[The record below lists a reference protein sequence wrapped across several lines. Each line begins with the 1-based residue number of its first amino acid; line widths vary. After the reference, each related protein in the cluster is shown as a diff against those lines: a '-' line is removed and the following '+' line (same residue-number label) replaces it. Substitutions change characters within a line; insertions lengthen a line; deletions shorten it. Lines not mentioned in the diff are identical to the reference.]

1 MSRHSGTAEISH
13 SRLSNGMELVVIPD
27 HRAPVV
33 THMVWYRNG
42 AADDPPGKSGI
53 AHFLEHLMFKGTK
66 THPKGS
72 FSKAVTE
79 LGGNE
84 NAFTSSDFTAYFQS
98 IAREHLP
105 TMMAFEADRMSG
117 LILDEAEVNSER
129 DVVHEERRQRVDS
142 EPQAQLGEALLK
154 GLFTH
159 HPYGNPIIGWE
170 HELVTLDRA
179 DALAY
184 YQRFYT
190 PENAILVV
198 AGDVAAGEVKA
209 MAEKT
214 YGAIPP
220 RNAAVERRR
229 VQEPDPRAERL
240 VRFADPR
247 VEQPLLQRLYLVPS
261 AVTAEPGETEALD
274 LAAHLLGANVTGH
287 LYRDLVVERG
297 LAVAV
302 GAGYNDTSLDRSYFA
317 LWAVPKPDVSLADL
331 DAAMERALQGFLA
344 TDVAEKDLARAKTRL
359 IANDIYARDSQAR
372 MAQMYGAVL
381 ASGGSIDD
389 VAQKPTRID
398 AVSAAQIREV
408 ATKWL
413 IKARSATGY
422 LESAPAGAAS

>member
-1 MSRHSGTAEISH
+1 
-13 SRLSNGMELVVIPD
+13 
-27 HRAPVV
+27 
-33 THMVWYRNG
+33 MVWYRNG

-53 AHFLEHLMFKGTK
+53 AHFLEHLMFKGTRA
-66 THPKGS
+66 HPKGE
-72 FSKAVTE
+72 FSRAVTE

-105 TMMAFEADRMSG
+105 TMMAFEADRMNG
-117 LILDEAEVNSER
+117 LILDEAEVSSER
-129 DVVHEERRQRVDS
+129 DVVHEERRLRVDS

-154 GLFTH
+154 SLFTH

-198 AGDVAAGEVKA
+198 AGDVAADDVKA

-214 YGAIPP
+214 YGAIAP
-220 RNAAVERRR
+220 RNAIVERCR
-229 VQEPDPRAERL
+229 VQEPEPRAERL

-247 VEQPLLQRLYLVPS
+247 VEQPFLQRLYLVPS
-261 AVTAEPGETEALD
+261 AVTAEPGEAEALD

-287 LYRDLVVERG
+287 LYRDLVVEHG

-317 LWAVPKPDVSLADL
+317 LWAVPKPEVSLPDL
-331 DAAMERALQGFLA
+331 DAALEAALQRFLSA
-344 TDVAEKDLARAKTRL
+344 DVSEKDLARAKTRL

-381 ASGGSIDD
+381 ASGGSIED
-389 VAQKPTRID
+389 VAQKPTRIE
-398 AVSAAQIREV
+398 AATAARIREV
-408 ATKWL
+408 ASKWL
-413 IKARSATGY
+413 VKARSATGY
-422 LESAPAGAAS
+422 LESLPTGHAS